1 MADVKL
7 PAVWM
12 QSFLGEI
19 AEDIS
24 YGYTAASTTEEIGP
38 RMLRITDIQDNSVD
52 WDSVPFCKIDSH
64 RELKYLL
71 SEGDLVFARTGATV
85 GKSYLIKGNVPS
97 AVYASYLIRVRCSKE
112 IYISYLSH
120 FFNAPTYWG
129 QITEFSSGIGQ
140 PNVNGTKLKG
150 LLIPI
155 PSLAEQKVIAEK
167 LDTLLAQ
174 VDSAK
179 TRLGQIPQ
187 ILKRF
192 RQSVLAAAVSG
203 KLTEE
208 WRKDNLPLTEFN
220 YCDVKTSPIPDD
232 EKYFDEP
239 ECWLWCNLG
248 SIVKLIN
255 GDRGKN
261 YPNQSEYVEEG
272 VPFINTGH
280 IDPDGTLSLTRMNF
294 ITQEK
299 YEILGSGKILENDL
313 VYCLRG
319 ATMGKTA
326 KVYPFLVGAIASSLV
341 IVRPSRHILT
351 DYCYYFLISPE
362 AKFLIKKF
370 DNGSAQPNLSAKSLS
385 SYPIALPSL
394 EEQTEIVRRVEQLF
408 AYADTIEKQVQD
420 ALLRVNNL
428 TQSILAKAFRGE
440 LTEQWRAENPDL
452 ISGENSAEALLA
464 KIKAE
469 RETVKPKK
477 KSAK

>member
-179 TRLGQIPQ
+179 ARLEQIPQ

-208 WRKDNLPLTEFN
+208 WR
-220 YCDVKTSPIPDD
+220 
-232 EKYFDEP
+232 
-239 ECWLWCNLG
+239 
-248 SIVKLIN
+248 
-255 GDRGKN
+255 
-261 YPNQSEYVEEG
+261 
-272 VPFINTGH
+272 
-280 IDPDGTLSLTRMNF
+280 
-294 ITQEK
+294 QEK
-299 YEILGSGKILENDL
+299 NIKKWQLKRLKELCNSISDGDHQAPPKSESGI
-313 VYCLRG
+313 
-319 ATMGKTA
+319 
-326 KVYPFLVGAIASSLV
+326 PFLVISNVNNGIVNFNNVSRWVPEEYYNSLKDFRKPQKNDILYTVTGSFGIPV
-341 IVRPSRHILT
+341 IVDTEREFCFQRHIAIIKPNHDIVDFRYLAF
-351 DYCYYFLISPE
+351 YLQSPNMF
-362 AKFLIKKF
+362 KFA
-370 DNGSAQPNLSAKSLS
+370 DEVATGTAQKTVSLS
-385 SYPIALPSL
+385 NLRMFEIHTPSI